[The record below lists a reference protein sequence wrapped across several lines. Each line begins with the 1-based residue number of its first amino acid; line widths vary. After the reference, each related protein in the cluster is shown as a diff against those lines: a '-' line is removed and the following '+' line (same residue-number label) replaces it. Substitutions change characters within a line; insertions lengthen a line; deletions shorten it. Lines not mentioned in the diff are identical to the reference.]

1 LLAALPDTD
10 IFMYY
15 GLTEASR
22 STYIEYR
29 KHTDKLETVGAATPG
44 TEVCIGQP
52 AQPLIGEPGEVLVR
66 GRHVT
71 AGYWG
76 QDTSAYFDQG
86 WFRTGDLGVMDSA
99 GFVTWLGRVRDQI
112 NVNGLKLVPSE
123 VEDILRLD
131 SRVLDCAVVGV
142 PESASGESVI
152 AFVVVAE
159 GAAEPALERILRKLC
174 NEHLED
180 HKVPRRV
187 HFVAEIPKTDSGKV
201 RRHVLRDSL
210 IQGK

>member
-1 LLAALPDTD
+1 
-10 IFMYY
+10 
-15 GLTEASR
+15 
-22 STYIEYR
+22 
-29 KHTDKLETVGAATPG
+29 
-44 TEVCIGQP
+44 
-52 AQPLIGEPGEVLVR
+52 
-66 GRHVT
+66 
-71 AGYWG
+71 
-76 QDTSAYFDQG
+76 
-86 WFRTGDLGVMDSA
+86 
-99 GFVTWLGRVRDQI
+99 
-112 NVNGLKLVPSE
+112 
-123 VEDILRLD
+123 
-131 SRVLDCAVVGV
+131 VVGV